1 MWRGKKI
8 GWKWIVPYSRL
19 GITGQDDRVAR
30 TPAAGWR
37 RCPIPLLYPDGET
50 HLQSIHRIPEEEA
63 YKYPTEPMW
72 LSESPARRQKEMGYE
87 TLGAWR
93 GYWWD
98 VVTSERD
105 PACLFFFDFTGWL
118 AGEGEGRGTVLYCSS
133 DEGRII
139 SLYGEHGYGHAMQD
153 GRVQEDRDSWSGQE
167 NRDRQLEWTAA
178 AGQRQLEPTVVGEDP
193 SKGESLL
200 SYERPE

>member
-1 MWRGKKI
+1 
-8 GWKWIVPYSRL
+8 
-19 GITGQDDRVAR
+19 VAR

-105 PACLFFFDFTGWL
+105 PACLFFLTLQDDLRGK
-118 AGEGEGRGTVLYCSS
+118 GRGEVLYCTVAQTKVASS
-133 DEGRII
+133 LCMASMAMDTRCRTG
-139 SLYGEHGYGHAMQD
+139 GYRRTETAGVDRRTETDSWSGQ
-153 GRVQEDRDSWSGQE
+153 QQQDRDSWSLQ
-167 NRDRQLEWTAA
+167 
-178 AGQRQLEPTVVGEDP
+178 
-193 SKGESLL
+193 
-200 SYERPE
+200 